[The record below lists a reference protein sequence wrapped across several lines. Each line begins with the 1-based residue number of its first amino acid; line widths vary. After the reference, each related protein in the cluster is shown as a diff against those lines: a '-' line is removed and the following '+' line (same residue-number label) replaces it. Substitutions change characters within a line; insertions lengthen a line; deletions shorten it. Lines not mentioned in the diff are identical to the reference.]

1 MFGLLNGMRPER
13 EGFPFNLPPPA
24 LQKGKPRDFSSLAL
38 SLATGFTLNPLLD

>member
-1 MFGLLNGMRPER
+1 MRPER
-13 EGFPFNLPPPA
+13 EGFPFNVPPPA